1 MTVGNVL
8 TSVAQSQQSALFPIA
23 WRTLL
28 SETQVQVQTA
38 QWILAMLCFGYIGD
52 EYAAA
57 AADGGSDVYCSY
69 CRIVAAAATQ
79 MTMDWCFFIM
89 FSDFVGLLTD

>member
-1 MTVGNVL
+1 ML
-8 TSVAQSQQSALFPIA
+8 TLVAQSQQSALFSIA

-38 QWILAMLCFGYIGD
+38 QWILAVLCFGYFGD
-52 EYAAA
+52 EYAVP

-69 CRIVAAAATQ
+69 CRVAAAAATQ
-79 MTMDWCFFIM
+79 MNMD
-89 FSDFVGLLTD
+89 